1 SLGIEPFEVPGGLAV
16 EPFDL
21 DTGTT
26 QFDLNLTFVD
36 TPEGLYEALQ
46 YSRDL
51 YEDVTISW
59 LQESLHAL
67 LEQVAA
73 DPDVRMDELKQRLAA
88 QTESRWAAV
97 GEELARTTLP
107 VPRGR
112 ARRKVTFGVPGA
124 M

>member
-1 SLGIEPFEVPGGLAV
+1 V
-16 EPFDL
+16 ESFDL

-36 TPEGLYEALQ
+36 APEGLYESLQ

-59 LQESLHAL
+59 LQESLGAL

-73 DPDVRMDELKQRLAA
+73 DPDVRVDELKRRLAA
-88 QTESRWAAV
+88 LAERRWAMI
-97 GEELARTTLP
+97 GEELAQTTLP

-112 ARRKVTFGVPGA
+112 ARKRVTVGA
-124 M
+124 RGAQ